1 MGSVRHLPPG
11 DERRVEVRL
20 RARGE
25 QIKPRATPLG
35 ICRTCGTV
43 VYAGDALAMAGC
55 SLMHDACCAAAP
67 ATSTTGA

>member
-1 MGSVRHLPPG
+1 MGSVHHLPPG
-11 DERRVEVRL
+11 DERGVEVRL
-20 RARGE
+20 RVREE

-43 VYAGDALAMAGC
+43 VYTGDALAMAGC
-55 SLMHDACCAAAP
+55 SLMHDACCGATP